1 MIDKRKNSSVSLTP
15 RDLALLKN
23 LYDMTALSF
32 TQVWHRHFKDKSI
45 STISNRL
52 SRLERADLIARLRV
66 PRLLGI
72 GDAPQVSVLF
82 QITKNGIRELQK
94 RTFSEVLRDEPVK
107 LHAHSIE
114 HDLLLVDVMDALEL
128 RYNGSKIIHGRLW
141 NPTTTTSGV
150 YPDAIIEMPEGK
162 AKCAVE
168 LEMTLKSEQRYRDI
182 VLKYRL
188 ANDFSK
194 IIYVVGHPAIREKLN
209 QVLGGVPLVHGTNSV
224 TGKFHFVDVK
234 DLLREPRMAVI
245 SNGDALLSKEVCA

>member
-1 MIDKRKNSSVSLTP
+1 MIDKRKSSSVSLTP

-32 TQVWHRHFKDKSI
+32 GQVWQRHFKEKSI

-72 GDAPQVSVLF
+72 GNAPQVSVLF

-114 HDLLLVDVMDALEL
+114 HDLLLSDVMDALKIRFSGAE
-128 RYNGSKIIHGRLW
+128 IIHGRLW
-141 NPTTTTSGV
+141 NPSQMASGV
-150 YPDAIIEMPEGK
+150 YPDAIIEILDGK
-162 AKCAVE
+162 TKWAVE

-194 IIYVVGHPAIREKLN
+194 VIYVIGHPAIREKLN
-209 QVLGGVPLVHGTNSV
+209 QVLGGAPLSSGTNII

-234 DLLREPRMAVI
+234 ELLREPRMAAI